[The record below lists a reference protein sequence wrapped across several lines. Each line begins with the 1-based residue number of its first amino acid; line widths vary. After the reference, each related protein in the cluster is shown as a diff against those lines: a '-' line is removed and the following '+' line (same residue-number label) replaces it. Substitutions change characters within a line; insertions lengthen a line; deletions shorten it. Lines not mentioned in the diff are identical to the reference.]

1 MRIEVCGPLNATM
14 RPPGSKSLTQR
25 ALLMAS
31 LARGETIIKGGLL
44 CHDTCHLMEALKRL
58 GVKIRESQDAIT
70 VVGTDGKLG
79 RASGEIHLGDNGTG
93 LRFLAT
99 ALCLAEG
106 DYKLTGSM
114 RLCQRPMG
122 PLLDALVKLGAHV
135 RSERGDGCAPILI
148 KANGSL
154 RGGPVSLQ
162 ASQSSQ
168 FASSLLICGPYMR
181 EGLFLELQGEA
192 VSVPYLNITL
202 EMMKKFGAETS
213 GDLHS
218 GLRVVGR
225 KGYEGRLVEI
235 EPDISSGSYFL
246 AASALCGGRVRI
258 EGVGKASLQPDMRI
272 CRILERMGSNVT
284 LGDSWIEV
292 EGGLMEGEDLVFD
305 LRDCPDLAPT
315 VAVLGA
321 ARRGKTAIV
330 NVPHLRYKESDR
342 IAQVASELRKVG
354 ARVEELS
361 DGMIVE
367 GGSLHGAKIDAHGD
381 HRIAMSF
388 AILGLRVPGM
398 EIQDPECVAKSYPGF
413 WQDLRSISSP

>member
-1 MRIEVCGPLNATM
+1 MRIEVCGPLNATV

-31 LARGETIIKGGLL
+31 LAMGESVIKGGVL
-44 CHDTCHLMEALKRL
+44 CDDTRHLMEALRRL
-58 GVKIRESQDAIT
+58 GVKIRESRDAII
-70 VVGTDGKLG
+70 VLGTDGRLG

-99 ALCLAEG
+99 ALCMTRG
-106 DYKLTGSM
+106 DYKLTGST

-122 PLLDALVKLGAHV
+122 PLLDGLLKLGAHV

-148 KANGSL
+148 KGNGSL
-154 RGGPVSLQ
+154 RGGSVSLE

-168 FASSLLICGPYMR
+168 FASSLLICGPYMK
-181 EGLFLELQGEA
+181 EGLFLELQGQA
-192 VSVPYLNITL
+192 VSTPYLNMTL
-202 EMMKKFGAETS
+202 EMMRKFGAEIS
-213 GDLHS
+213 GDLRS
-218 GLRVVGR
+218 GLRVEGR
-225 KGYEGRLVEI
+225 KGYKGRILEI

-246 AASALCGGRVRI
+246 AASALCGGRVRV

-272 CRILERMGSNVT
+272 CHILERMGSSVT

-292 EGGLMEGEDLVFD
+292 EGRLMEGEDLVFD

-321 ARRGKTAIV
+321 ARRGKTAII
-330 NVPHLRYKESDR
+330 NVPHLRFKESDR
-342 IAQVASELRKVG
+342 ITQVACELKKVG

-388 AILGLRVPGM
+388 AILGLKVPGM
-398 EIQDPECVAKSYPGF
+398 EIRNPECVAKSYPGF
-413 WQDLRSISSP
+413 WEDLRRISSP

>member
-1 MRIEVCGPLNATM
+1 MRIEVCGPLNVTM

-25 ALLMAS
+25 ALLIAS
-31 LARGETIIKGGLL
+31 LARGESIIKGGLL
-44 CHDTCHLMEALKRL
+44 CNDTRYLMAALRRL
-58 GVKIRESQDAIT
+58 GVKIRESQDAII
-70 VVGTDGKLG
+70 VMGTDGKLG
-79 RASGEIHLGDNGTG
+79 RASGEIRLGDNGTG

-99 ALCLAEG
+99 ALCMTKG
-106 DYKLTGSM
+106 DYRLTGSR

-122 PLLDALVKLGAHV
+122 PLLDALLKLGAHV

-148 KANGSL
+148 KGDGSL
-154 RGGPVSLQ
+154 RGGSISLEP
-162 ASQSSQ
+162 SQSSQ

-181 EGLFLELQGEA
+181 GGLLLELRGEA
-192 VSVPYLNITL
+192 VSMPYLNMTL
-202 EMMKKFGAETS
+202 EMMRRFGAEIS

-218 GLRVVGR
+218 RLRVEGR
-225 KGYEGRLVEI
+225 KGYEGLIVEI

-258 EGVGKASLQPDMRI
+258 EGVGKSSLQPDMRI
-272 CRILERMGSNVT
+272 CNILERMGSDVT

-292 EGGLMEGEDLVFD
+292 EGRLTEGEDLIFD

-321 ARRGKTAIV
+321 ARRGKTAII
-330 NVPHLRYKESDR
+330 NVPHLRFKESDR
-342 IAQVASELRKVG
+342 IEQVACELRKVG

-367 GGSLHGAKIDAHGD
+367 GGSLHGSRIDAHGD

-388 AILGLRVPGM
+388 AILGLKVPGM
-398 EIQDPECVAKSYPGF
+398 EILNPECVAKSYPGF
-413 WQDLRSISSP
+413 WEDLRRISSP